1 VHDDHVRIESLDE
14 DELILKVLNNQ
25 IQILIDSTEA
35 NQKAL
40 KKLKESLEAL
50 RNYHS
55 REVIRN
61 VLDNINPKPF

>member
-1 VHDDHVRIESLDE
+1 MFDDHVRIESLDE
-14 DELILKVLNNQ
+14 DEVILKVLNNQ

-40 KKLKESLEAL
+40 KGLKESLEAL

-61 VLDNINPKPF
+61 VNINPNPF